1 MRAVLNTIKKEYEIG
16 MDKGQKMALLF
27 GYDKRLNQLEG
38 KNVNVEEFKKALSSS
53 YGSETLGKEEA
64 FSYKYSDE
72 VDAILKSAENE
83 EMVFDRVH
91 NLLVSRFAD
100 RGELMS
106 DRMLSNKS
114 ANIIN
119 NKPLF
124 SEKNTNFLAYKKA
137 IYDLEGFSKDMAKS
151 TGISSE
157 ILLEKAKLQKPL
169 FESVESAYLDELISF
184 ASEISA
190 FCAEDEANILLSEQK
205 AS

>member
-38 KNVNVEEFKKALSSS
+38 KNVNVEEFKKALSLS

-83 EMVFDRVH
+83 EMVFDKVH

-137 IYDLEGFSKDMAKS
+137 IYDVEGFADDMSKT

>member
-83 EMVFDRVH
+83 EMVFD
-91 NLLVSRFAD
+91 
-100 RGELMS
+100 
-106 DRMLSNKS
+106 
-114 ANIIN
+114 NIIN

-137 IYDLEGFSKDMAKS
+137 IYDIEGFSKDMAKS

-169 FESVESAYLDELISF
+169 SESVESAYLDELISF